1 MISQPVRESI
11 GSFLKSDPA
20 GSFFIPIYQK
30 NYMWKPQDETARF
43 INDAEG
49 LLKKEHR
56 HFLGLI
62 IYRRLED
69 NGQIQYEIVDG
80 QQRLTT
86 VYLFLLCLYQEARR
100 EKNVELARQI
110 MKDYFAGN
118 NPMGLRFRP
127 AVSVQDTYYK
137 LVSQAM
143 DILTWNERQGLF
155 YQNYTYIAQSVR
167 LLAERY
173 GAENVLHVMDLF
185 EIIAFPLDEEDDV
198 QQIFES
204 INLAGSCMTFADR
217 VRDFVFMNHTEAE
230 QNMLYRMYWQ
240 PFEAIFP
247 DADSMLSFIR
257 SYLAVKTGSMLDRN
271 KVYEGFKDYWTRV
284 NDSSGRKLSD
294 MYGYALCYQMIYK
307 GPADERRVEEAL
319 EDYRIAGYKEPA
331 VLLME
336 IIHRFRGGECTAEET
351 ARMIRLVDTYMTRRA
366 IGGTDN
372 KNLTGW
378 YPSVL
383 RGLRPHFNKPE
394 GELYSTLRDLLLTSS
409 RSDFPHGMPSDRQI
423 RNVIR
428 TNNIYANTKITRV
441 LLERLEKSS
450 SAVRIDMSHLNI
462 EHIMPLHA
470 TPYWRNAS
478 GCSNDGEYN
487 LTANLLG
494 NLTLADAGDNMEMGN
509 ENFETKKKVLAETG
523 HIHLNADVLKEPV
536 WNKKAILKRC
546 DDMAEALLKIYPY
559 PVRANDEEKKTEET
573 PVQPVPNAP
582 SAVYEDEPLHNGS
595 LRYYFKGVTKAAVY
609 RYNDGHGVVLMNGSI
624 IRAYRGSRNRTIQQ
638 LYETYKKDGAIKENE
653 DGTAEVC
660 RPILFADLSAA
671 GSFILQRG
679 GDNSGIWSRKKPVEK
694 EEKPAEPVPVPEEP
708 LAPVA
713 EESEESYPAV
723 KAEEKKEEPQ
733 PETAVQAE
741 PAEAVNEA
749 SAPVKEE
756 TEAQAETAP
765 ADPEKTE
772 ALSENEQPIE
782 AETSETPAEAEPAEP
797 VKETEA
803 AAAAEEKPKKK
814 RTIRKKKAAEETAEE
829 KPKKKRTVRKKAAA
843 EEKKEESEETAPAE
857 PAEEEPAE
865 AVTEIDKELTESEDM
880 EGTEK
885 KTEAQKA
892 KKPAR
897 KTVKK
902 AVKKDTAEEKKAKPA
917 KRTASKKSA
926 ETKEKKTAASHKK
939 TEEKKDTAEKK
950 KPAVKKAAGTKTE
963 KETAAKKTSG
973 TRTKKKTA
981 GTAAKTHEKKAAPH
995 KAAAQKTLNKRRNNR
1010 PGLRMNPQS
1019 NRSRSARQPVNVV
1032 TFAGQNR

>member
-110 MKDYFAGN
+110 MKDYLAGN

-173 GAENVLHVMDLF
+173 GTENVLHVMDLF
-185 EIIAFPLDEEDDV
+185 EIIAFPLDGEDDV

-271 KVYEGFKDYWTRV
+271 RVYEGFKDYWTRV

-450 SAVRIDMSHLNI
+450 STVRIDMSHLNI

-509 ENFETKKKVLAETG
+509 ESFETKKKVLAETG

-573 PVQPVPNAP
+573 PVQPVSNAP

-638 LYETYKKDGAIKENE
+638 LYETYKKDGAIKEKE

-741 PAEAVNEA
+741 PAEAANEA

-803 AAAAEEKPKKK
+803 AAAEEKPKKK
-814 RTIRKKKAAEETAEE
+814 RTVRKKKAAEETAEE

-843 EEKKEESEETAPAE
+843 EEKKEESEETAPSE
-857 PAEEEPAE
+857 PAEEVPAE
-865 AVTEIDKELTESEDM
+865 AVTEIDKGLTESEDM

-963 KETAAKKTSG
+963 KETAVKKTSG